1 MSVGLFLITRK
12 CIVEDEN
19 YHPVRYMAGLKS
31 PLLGE
36 HGLAMLIERG
46 RETYLFDTGQGQTL
60 FHNAISLGKDLR
72 KVNKIFLS
80 HGHYDHTGVAL
91 EI

>member
-1 MSVGLFLITRK
+1 
-12 CIVEDEN
+12 
-19 YHPVRYMAGLKS
+19 MAGLKS